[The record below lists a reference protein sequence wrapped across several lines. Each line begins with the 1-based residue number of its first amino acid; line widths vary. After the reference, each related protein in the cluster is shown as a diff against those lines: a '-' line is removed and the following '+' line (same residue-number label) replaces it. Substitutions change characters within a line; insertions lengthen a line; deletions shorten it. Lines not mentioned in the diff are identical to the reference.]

1 MVTKVTPGSSA
12 EEAGIIGIDFRRRL
26 LGDVITHINGKPVR
40 TVAEIASILQDAGVG
55 SKVEVTVQRE
65 DSSRLVMVTVMDIS

>member
-1 MVTKVTPGSSA
+1 MTQVTLGSSA
-12 EEAGIIGIDFRRRL
+12 EAAGIRGVDFRRRM

-55 SKVEVTVQRE
+55 SKVEVTVQRD
-65 DSSRLVMVTVMDIS
+65 DSSRIVMVTVMDIS